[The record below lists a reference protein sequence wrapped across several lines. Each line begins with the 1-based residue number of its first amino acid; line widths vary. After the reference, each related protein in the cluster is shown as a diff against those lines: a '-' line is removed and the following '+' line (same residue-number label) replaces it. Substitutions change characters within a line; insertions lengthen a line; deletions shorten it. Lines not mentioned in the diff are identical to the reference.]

1 MLRNLYIKNFILV
14 DELSIDFEG
23 GFNVLTGETG
33 AGKSIIIDAISLLSR
48 KKANS
53 SLIKKGKDKAI
64 IQGVFDID
72 YNMGKI
78 LEEAGLDYDETIM
91 ITREIK
97 MDGKSV
103 YRLNNRVVNG
113 LLVNECLG
121 DIIDIHSQHDNQY
134 LLNKNKHIDL
144 LDQYMDD
151 KLNQDVKKS
160 YQHYYQL
167 NKQLQEDMNQS
178 FNEQDIDYYQFII
191 DEITSAHLDPNE
203 EYELKQKE
211 EGYKAIKNNLAK
223 YETIKHIYDDNLYP
237 GLYEVQKLFR
247 SFKMDDLEN
256 TLSSAIIN
264 IEDVMEQLDNYI
276 HDFNIDEDT
285 INHVEERLFLINKLK
300 HKYNRSVEEI
310 LTYRTQLIEKVDMIN
325 NRHDHLSQRQA
336 EVDKAYAIFLEDA
349 QKLHDLRV
357 KKAKELEDQVVANL
371 QDLMLNNARFKIM
384 IEECSPSSK
393 GIDNVEF
400 YIAMNAGEDL
410 KPLNKTASGGE
421 LSRLMLGLKVIFAK
435 LTNVETIIFDEIDTG
450 VSGQVAAAIA
460 QKMKFLSKTI
470 QVFAITHLP
479 IVASYANHQY
489 KVIKTTKD
497 DTTVT
502 SVISLNKNQRINELA
517 LMANGKIDDAGL
529 SAAQALLESNQSWE
543 G

>member
-167 NKQLQEDMNQS
+167 NKQLQEDINQS

>member
-121 DIIDIHSQHDNQY
+121 DIIDIHSQQDNQY

>member
-276 HDFNIDEDT
+276 RDFNIDEDT

>member
-14 DELSIDFEG
+14 DELSIDFDE

-53 SLIKKGKDKAI
+53 SLIKKGKDRAV
-64 IQGVFDID
+64 IQGVFDIN

-97 MDGKSV
+97 MDGKSI

-113 LLVNECLG
+113 LLVNECLN

-144 LDQYMDD
+144 LDQYIDD
-151 KLNQDVKKS
+151 KLNQEVKKS
-160 YQHYYQL
+160 YQQYYQL
-167 NKQLQEDMNQS
+167 NKQLHEDINQS

-191 DEITSAHLDPNE
+191 DEITSAQLDPNE

-211 EGYKAIKNNLAK
+211 DGYKAIKNNLTK
-223 YETIKHIYDDNLYP
+223 YESIKHIYDDNLYP
-237 GLYEVQKLFR
+237 GFYEVQKLFR
-247 SFKMDDLEN
+247 SFKLEDLEN

-276 HDFNIDEDT
+276 HDFNIDEET

-300 HKYNRSVEEI
+300 HKYNRSIEEI
-310 LTYRTQLIEKVDMIN
+310 LTYRKQLIEKVDMIN
-325 NRHDHLSQRQA
+325 HRQEHLAQRQA
-336 EVDKAYAIFLEDA
+336 EVDEAYAVFLEDA

-357 KKAKELEDQVVANL
+357 KKAKELEEQVIANL
-371 QDLMLNNARFKIM
+371 KDLMLNNARFKIV
-384 IEECSPSSK
+384 IEECIPSSK

-410 KPLNKTASGGE
+410 KPLSKTASGGE

-460 QKMKFLSKTI
+460 KKMKFLSKTI

-497 DTTVT
+497 DTTTT
-502 SVISLNKNQRINELA
+502 SVISLDKNQRIDELA

-529 SAAQALLESNQSWE
+529 SAAQALLESNQQWE
-543 G
+543 E

>member
-167 NKQLQEDMNQS
+167 NKQLQEDINQS

-325 NRHDHLSQRQA
+325 NRHDHLSQRQT

>member
-97 MDGKSV
+97 MDGKSI

-167 NKQLQEDMNQS
+167 NKQLQEDINQS